1 MWRGRSLTLAAASG
15 IAAISARQRRD
26 AARSEEAKAPD
37 NDVITL
43 FIEKQL
49 GPAMVEVA
57 NMLQNLYSTFAD
69 ELDIPVEDRHKVLLS
84 AAVVKV
90 ISLLFPLLQHA

>member
-15 IAAISARQRRD
+15 VAAISARHRRD
-26 AARSEEAKAPD
+26 AAQSKEAAKAPD
-37 NDVITL
+37 TDLITKY
-43 FIEKQL
+43 IEKQL
-49 GPAMVEVA
+49 GPQMVEVGS
-57 NMLQNLYSTFAD
+57 MLQNLYTTFAD

-90 ISLLFPLLQHA
+90 PAYDFQLQV